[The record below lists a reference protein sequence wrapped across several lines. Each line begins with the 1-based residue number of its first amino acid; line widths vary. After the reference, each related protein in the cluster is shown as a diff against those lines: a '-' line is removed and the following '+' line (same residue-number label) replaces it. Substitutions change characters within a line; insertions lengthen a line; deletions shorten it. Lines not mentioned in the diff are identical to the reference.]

1 MIQKSLPLSQQVA
14 NEILCGIE
22 ANDLAR
28 EGGLLPSEAELS
40 QRYSVSRSTVR
51 EALSRLEQ
59 KGLIIRQH
67 GVGTFV
73 APPQRP
79 IEAGLERLESIETLA
94 RRMGLATQMG
104 ALTIEE
110 RFPTSNEAEQLQI
123 ASDCTVLVISRVILV
138 DHRPTAFLVDTIPVS
153 VLRQEELG
161 KDFRGSVLD
170 ILIQRNKQRLSHSL
184 TEIVAES
191 ADKSIA
197 QKLNLARGETLLKF
211 SARLFAQDGQ
221 VLDYSFSYFAAG
233 CFRFHVV
240 RRIEL

>member
-14 NEILCGIE
+14 NEILSGIE
-22 ANDLAR
+22 ASDLAR
-28 EGGLLPSEAELS
+28 EDGALPSEAELS
-40 QRYSVSRSTVR
+40 LRYGVSRSTVR

-59 KGLIIRQH
+59 RGLIIRQH

-73 APPQRP
+73 APKQRP

-104 ALTIEE
+104 DLSIEQ
-110 RFPTSNEAEQLQI
+110 RSPTLNEAEHLQI
-123 ASDCTVLVISRVILV
+123 STDSTVLVISRVILV
-138 DHRPTAFLVDTIPVS
+138 DRRPAAYLVDTIPTT
-153 VLRQEELG
+153 VLRQEDL
-161 KDFRGSVLD
+161 DDNFRGSVLD
-170 ILIQRNKQRLSHSL
+170 ILIQRNKYRLSHSL
-184 TEIVAES
+184 TEIVAEA

-197 QKLNLARGETLLKF
+197 QKLKLARGETLLKF

-233 CFRFHVV
+233 SFRFHVV
-240 RRIEL
+240 RRIDL